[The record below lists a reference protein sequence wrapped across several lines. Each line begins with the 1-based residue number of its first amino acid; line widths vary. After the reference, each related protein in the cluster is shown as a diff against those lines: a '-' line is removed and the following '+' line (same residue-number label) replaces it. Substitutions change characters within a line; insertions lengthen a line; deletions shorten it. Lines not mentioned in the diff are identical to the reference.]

1 MGMEAFSSWALR
13 AFGLNLFCAS
23 PLVFHCSVFVLA
35 QVLRVVW
42 SALDLGVAN
51 PGSARAAGALG
62 SFAQGV
68 GRRTG
73 AGAEHR
79 HRWQQHMERGARHL
93 AC

>member
-1 MGMEAFSSWALR
+1 
-13 AFGLNLFCAS
+13 
-23 PLVFHCSVFVLA
+23 
-35 QVLRVVW
+35 VVW

-62 SFAQGV
+62 SLVQGV

-79 HRWQQHMERGARHL
+79 HRWQQHMERERRWALGLLEQKASKRT
-93 AC
+93 AGRQ